1 MHTGGLAS
9 WWLVELEEDVH
20 QYYLAF
26 LELDSVLGRVHGIG
40 VARAGGGRGV
50 AAGAR
55 EAVRGA
61 RMETTSPLEAG
72 LLESGLAG
80 LEARLALGVRQLPE
94 LDKMTDRYYKV
105 FLEVVVVVKRVVVA
119 QHALVESVLVLREG
133 EGVDVSGAVDGRE
146 ASDAVAAGGGEASG
160 TAGGGE
166 FPGEYAGLLWRW
178 HYCAYGHRCYRCV
191 FCKLQH
197 AAGAKHAR

>member
-1 MHTGGLAS
+1 MHTGGSAS

-26 LELDSVLGRVHGIG
+26 LELDSVLGRAHGVG
-40 VARAGGGRGV
+40 AARAGGGRGV
-50 AAGAR
+50 AAGAS
-55 EAVRGA
+55 ATVRGE
-61 RMETTSPLEAG
+61 RMAKTSPLEAG

-80 LEARLALGVRQLPE
+80 LEACHALGVRQLPE
-94 LDKMTDRYYKV
+94 LDEMTDRYYKV
-105 FLEVVVVVKRVVVA
+105 FLEVVVVVKRVVVS

-133 EGVDVSGAVDGRE
+133 AGVDAAGAVDGRE
-146 ASDAVAAGGGEASG
+146 ASDTVAAGGGEASG

-166 FPGEYAGLLWRW
+166 SPGADAGLLWRG
-178 HYCAYGHRCYRCV
+178 HYCSYGHQCYHCV

-197 AAGAKHAR
+197 AVG